1 MTTEEKE
8 NYEIDKLIS
17 KVFKENVEGMLDNI
31 FESKTCLI
39 SMYLLKYI
47 YDRDDKAFNLFVEG
61 FKNLNYMEQIQ
72 VLVNVSENLKLK
84 KHKQKVKKHHG

>member
-31 FESKTCLI
+31 FESKTFLI

-47 YDRDDKAFNLFVEG
+47 YDRDDKAFDLFIKE

-72 VLVNVSENLKLK
+72 VLVNVSENLKENK
-84 KHKQKVKKHHG
+84 QKQKVKKHHG